1 MEGMQPLL
9 AVEGLKK
16 TFRGNWLLDSK
27 VALRDVSLEV
37 GEGEIVGLLG
47 PNGSGKST
55 TFKCVSGLVRPSGGR
70 IELFGLPPRRRAARE
85 RLGFL
90 PEDATFPDF
99 LTGEELVRLAATLC
113 GVPRSD
119 AAARVASVLD
129 RVGLHEA
136 RRRRIR
142 TYSKGMAQRVGI
154 AQAIVADPKLVILD
168 EPMTGL
174 DPIGRREV
182 RDLVVELAREGA
194 GVIFSTHVLQ
204 DVELCCDRVVI
215 LADGGVLRQGTLT
228 ELLAG
233 AEAGPVEVTL
243 RGLDVA
249 RVPALKA
256 QLLARAG
263 DQLVLRAADPAA
275 ADALVA
281 AARGMGA
288 SVVAVNPVARRL
300 EDVVLR
306 ELATQ
311 ETP

>member
-1 MEGMQPLL
+1 MQALL
-9 AVEGLKK
+9 AVDSLKK

-27 VALRDVSLEV
+27 VALRDVSLELK
-37 GEGEIVGLLG
+37 EGEIVGLLG

-85 RLGFL
+85 QLGFL

-99 LTGEELVRLAATLC
+99 LTGEEFVGLAARLC
-113 GVPRSD
+113 GVAGKD
-119 AAARVASVLD
+119 AAGRISKVLD

-154 AQAIVADPKLVILD
+154 AQAIVGAPKLVILD

-182 RDLVVELAREGA
+182 RDLIVELAREGA

-215 LADGGVLRQGTLT
+215 LSDGHVLRQGTLA

-243 RGLDVA
+243 RGLDVG
-249 RVPALKA
+249 RVASLKA

-263 DQLVLRAADPAA
+263 DQLVLRAAGPAE
-275 ADALVA
+275 ADVLVE
-281 AARGMGA
+281 AARAMGA

-306 ELATQ
+306 ELATS
-311 ETP
+311 ESR